1 MVGRARAVVG
11 AVFGCAMAAVALSG
25 CRVVVTDC
33 GSAAQAAESAWQLR
47 RAGLDASVE
56 RCGRGQRVS
65 VPRWDGPGARGAVAA
80 LGLPRQRL
88 EVPAPEVGRWPASAD
103 RARLARH
110 EAGARAAAVVRGLPQ
125 VEDAWVELRREG
137 SADVATAT
145 VVMREGSADWV
156 AVERAI
162 RGMEGLSEVA
172 RLERVGSTLPRLG
185 VGLAWAKVGPF
196 RVDARQAGL
205 LRWSFVG
212 ILVSMFV
219 VAGVLAISAVRG
231 RR

>member
-1 MVGRARAVVG
+1 
-11 AVFGCAMAAVALSG
+11 
-25 CRVVVTDC
+25 
-33 GSAAQAAESAWQLR
+33 
-47 RAGLDASVE
+47 
-56 RCGRGQRVS
+56 
-65 VPRWDGPGARGAVAA
+65 
-80 LGLPRQRL
+80 LGLPRKRL
-88 EVPAPEVGRWPASAD
+88 EVPPPEVGRWPGAAD

-137 SADVATAT
+137 SAEVATAT

-162 RGMEGLSEVA
+162 RGMEGLSGIT
-172 RLERVGSTLPRLG
+172 RLERVGSSLPRLEA
-185 VGLAWAKVGPF
+185 GLAWAKVGPF
-196 RVDARQAGL
+196 RVDASQAGL

-219 VAGVLAISAVRG
+219 VAGLLAISAIRG